1 MRISAPPPAP
11 TVTLSPPPAL
21 PVAAPATRLAL
32 ELDAFLALFAS
43 EARTDLGAAVLRAL
57 EPAREEGELR
67 RRRAC
72 YEEIGRLSLEA
83 PLVPGLGEGL
93 AELVDRLES
102 GDPPLAGGEILRL
115 AGLLAAGGEAAAR
128 IAAVDPPCTELAR
141 AVTGLADPLPL
152 VRKIGRILDR
162 KGEVRDDASPR
173 LAALRR
179 QVQGARERLYGR
191 LEAIGGAHRELIGE
205 ETIPMRGGRLM
216 LMVQAGNRGKL
227 AGLVHGRSAT
237 GKSLYFEPLEVVEE
251 NNTLQSAVDE
261 LEGERQRL
269 LYELLRELA
278 TDAPLVRQMADLVG
292 ALDALEAARRLAREI
307 DAHLPVLAPPGS
319 LRLIAARHPLLDPRL
334 ARRRERVLGA
344 RGHEGAVEPLGVELT
359 PERRALVI
367 TGPNAGGK
375 TVALKTM
382 GLLALAAQ
390 SGLPIPAAAASEV
403 PFLASLV
410 ATVGDEQDLLA
421 DRSTFSGRLA
431 RLAEAYGAAGPHSL
445 ALLDELGSGTDPEEG
460 TALAVALLETL
471 VERGGLALITTHL
484 TGLAAA
490 ALELPGAAC
499 AAMEFEPSTGRP
511 TFRLLPGSPGG
522 SEALALAR
530 RMELPAE
537 WIARAE
543 ALLGE
548 EHRDLRRLLAELE
561 ATRERLALE
570 AEATRAERA
579 QAALAA
585 DRLDRERAELEAERR
600 TLGARVKRELAEFR
614 ERVGRELSGAAERIR
629 AELAAGRRNA
639 VAQQAT
645 ARLFADAPRVESE
658 ETTGPDLPLVVG
670 AEVRH
675 ATLGWRGTVEKLAAG
690 KAEVLANGKRL
701 RLAVADLVVE
711 AAPRSAAAAIP
722 PARTAGARRSGG
734 GDVDRAP
741 TPQEL
746 HLIGQRVE
754 PALEELDA
762 FLDQAMLS
770 GRGEVRIVHGH
781 GSGRLRDAVRER
793 LRKHPAVVAA
803 RPGAPNEGGNGATV
817 VTLRD

>member
-1 MRISAPPPAP
+1 MKTTPTAPA
-11 TVTLSPPPAL
+11 
-21 PVAAPATRLAL
+21 PVAAVAPAPVASPATRLAL
-32 ELDAFLALFAS
+32 EFDSLLALFAS

-57 EPAREEGELR
+57 EPAADEAELR
-67 RRRAC
+67 RRRAR
-72 YEEIGRLSLEA
+72 YEELERLTLEA
-83 PLVPGLGEGL
+83 PLVPGLGEGFG
-93 AELVDRLES
+93 ELVARLES
-102 GDPPLAGGEILRL
+102 GDPPLAGSEILRL

-128 IAAVDPPCTELAR
+128 IARIDPPCAELGR
-141 AVTGLADPLPL
+141 AVAELADPQPL
-152 VRKIGRILDR
+152 VRRIGSILDR

-179 QVQGARERLYGR
+179 QVQGARERIYGR
-191 LEAIGGAHRELIGE
+191 LEEIGGAHREFLGE
-205 ETIPMRGGRLM
+205 ETVPMRGGRLM

-269 LYELLRELA
+269 LYELLRDLA
-278 TDAPLVRQMADLVG
+278 AEAPLVRSIAGLVG
-292 ALDALEAARRLAREI
+292 DLDALEASRRLAREI
-307 DAHLPVLAPPGS
+307 DAHLPVLAAPGT

-344 RGHEGAVEPLGVELT
+344 RGHEGAVEPLGVALT

-375 TVALKTM
+375 TVALKTL

-390 SGLPIPAAAASEV
+390 AGLPIPAAAASEV
-403 PFLASLV
+403 PFLANLV

-431 RLAEAYGAAGPHSL
+431 RLAEAYRAAGPQSL

-471 VERGGLALITTHL
+471 VARGGLALITTHL

-490 ALELPGAAC
+490 AMELPGAAC

-530 RMELPAE
+530 RMDLPAA

-543 ALLGE
+543 ALLSE

-561 ATRERLALE
+561 AA
-570 AEATRAERA
+570 RAERA
-579 QAALAA
+579 SAELAGE
-585 DRLDRERAELEAERR
+585 RLERERATLEAERR

-614 ERVGRELSGAAERIR
+614 ERVTRELAGAAEKIR
-629 AELAAGRRNA
+629 AELAAGRRKS
-639 VAQQAT
+639 VAQQAVAT
-645 ARLFADAPRVESE
+645 LFADAPRVEADEAEPS
-658 ETTGPDLPLVVG
+658 DLPLVVG

-675 ATLGWRGTVEKLAAG
+675 ATLGWRGVVEKLSAG
-690 KAEVLANGKRL
+690 RVEVSSNGKRL
-701 RLAVADLVVE
+701 RLAAEDLVVVS
-711 AAPRSAAAAIP
+711 APR
-722 PARTAGARRSGG
+722 PAGKLPVTRRVGG

-741 TPQEL
+741 TPPEL

-754 PALEELDA
+754 PALEEMDT

-793 LRKHPAVVAA
+793 LRKHPAVVAS
-803 RPGAPNEGGNGATV
+803 RPGAPNEGGNGAPV

>member
-1 MRISAPPPAP
+1 M
-11 TVTLSPPPAL
+11 
-21 PVAAPATRLAL
+21 
-32 ELDAFLALFAS
+32 
-43 EARTDLGAAVLRAL
+43 LRAL
-57 EPAREEGELR
+57 EPARAPAELLR
-67 RRRAC
+67 RRAR
-72 YEEIGRLSLEA
+72 YEEIERLTLEA

-93 AELVDRLES
+93 AELVERLAS

-128 IAAVDPPCTELAR
+128 IARADPPCAELAR
-141 AVTGLADPLPL
+141 AVADLADPRPL
-152 VRKIGRILDR
+152 VAKIGRILDR

-251 NNTLQSAVDE
+251 NNTLQGAVDE

-269 LYELLRELA
+269 LYELLRDLA
-278 TDAPLVRQMADLVG
+278 AETPLVRQMAGLVG
-292 ALDALEAARRLAREI
+292 DLDALEASRRLAREI
-307 DAHLPVLAPPGS
+307 DAHLPVLAPQGR
-319 LRLIAARHPLLDPRL
+319 LRLVAARHPLLDPRL

-344 RGHEGAVEPLGVELT
+344 RGHEGAVEPLAIELT
-359 PERRALVI
+359 PDRRALVI

-375 TVALKTM
+375 TVALKTL

-390 SGLPIPAAAASEV
+390 AGLPIPATAASEV
-403 PFLASLV
+403 PHFASLV

-431 RLAEAYGAAGPHSL
+431 RLAEAYRAAGPESL

-530 RMELPAE
+530 RMDLPPE

-543 ALLGE
+543 ALLGD

-561 ATRERLALE
+561 ATRERLAVESEAARAARAASELTGERLE
-570 AEATRAERA
+570 
-579 QAALAA
+579 
-585 DRLDRERAELEAERR
+585 RERATLEAERR
-600 TLGARVKRELAEFR
+600 TLGARLKRELAEFR
-614 ERVGRELSGAAERIR
+614 ERVTRELAGEAERIR
-629 AELAAGRRNA
+629 AELEAGRKRN
-639 VAQQAT
+639 VAQQAA
-645 ARLFADAPRVESE
+645 ARLFVETPQIDYDE
-658 ETTGPDLPLVVG
+658 AVYPDRPLVVG
-670 AEVRH
+670 AQVRH
-675 ATLGWRGTVEKLAAG
+675 GTLGWRGMVEKISG
-690 KAEVLANGKRL
+690 DKVEVLSNGKRL
-701 RLAVADLVVE
+701 RLQAGDLVVE
-711 AAPRSAAAAIP
+711 ASPEAPAKGRVS
-722 PARTAGARRSGG
+722 RTSGSD
-734 GDVDRAP
+734 DVDRAP
-741 TPQEL
+741 VAPEL

-754 PALEELDA
+754 PALEEMDA

-770 GRGEVRIVHGH
+770 GRAEVRIVHGH
-781 GSGRLRDAVRER
+781 GSGRLRDALRER
-793 LRKHPAVVAA
+793 LRKHPAVVAS

>member
-1 MRISAPPPAP
+1 MRTSAAKPTAP
-11 TVTLSPPPAL
+11 DLP
-21 PVAAPATRLAL
+21 PVASTATRAAL
-32 ELDAFLALFAS
+32 EYSSLLALFAS
-43 EARTDLGAAVLRAL
+43 EARTDLGAVVLHELA
-57 EPAREEGELR
+57 PADSAEELA

-72 YEEIGRLSLEA
+72 YEEIARFTAEA

-93 AELVDRLES
+93 AELVLRLTTGE
-102 GDPPLAGGEILRL
+102 PPLGGSEIVRL

-128 IAAVDPPCTELAR
+128 IARADPPCTELSR
-141 AVTGLADPLPL
+141 AIDGLGDPQPL
-152 VRKIGRILDR
+152 VREIGRILDR
-162 KGEVRDDASPR
+162 KGEVRDDASPK

-179 QVQGARERLYGR
+179 QVQGARERIYGR
-191 LEAIGGAHRELIGE
+191 LEAIGGANRELIGE

-261 LEGERQRL
+261 LEAERQRL
-269 LYELLRELA
+269 LFELLRALA
-278 TDAPLVRQMADLVG
+278 AEAPLARALADLVG
-292 ALDALEAARRLAREI
+292 ALDALEAAHRLAKEI
-307 DAHLPVLAPPGS
+307 DAHLPRLAPTGR
-319 LRLIAARHPLLDPRL
+319 LRLVNARHPLLDPRL

-344 RGHEGAVEPLGVELT
+344 RGHEGKVEPLSVELAA
-359 PERRALVI
+359 ERRALVI

-375 TVALKTM
+375 TVALKTL

-390 SGLPIPAAAASEV
+390 AGLPIPADAASEV
-403 PFLASLV
+403 PFLDSLV

-431 RLAEAYGAAGPHSL
+431 RLAEAYEAAGPRSF
-445 ALLDELGSGTDPEEG
+445 ALIDELGSGTDPEEG

-471 VERGGLALITTHL
+471 VLRGGLALITTHL

-490 ALELPGAAC
+490 AMELPGAGC
-499 AAMEFEPSTGRP
+499 AAMEFEPSSGRP

-530 RMELPAE
+530 RMALPE
-537 WIARAE
+537 SWIARAE

-548 EHRDLRRLLAELE
+548 EHRDLRRLLGELE
-561 ATRERLALE
+561 ATREQLA
-570 AEATRAERA
+570 AESAATRAEREQA
-579 QAALAA
+579 MLVGERLERERAALEAERRSLGA
-585 DRLDRERAELEAERR
+585 RVRRELSDFRERVASELAGATQSIRAELEA
-600 TLGARVKRELAEFR
+600 
-614 ERVGRELSGAAERIR
+614 GRKKNVATQ
-629 AELAAGRRNA
+629 A
-639 VAQQAT
+639 VARIFAT
-645 ARLFADAPRVESE
+645 APQVEGDDAVPS
-658 ETTGPDLPLVVG
+658 DLPLVVG
-670 AEVRH
+670 AQVRH
-675 ATLGWRGTVEKLAAG
+675 ATLGWRGTVEKLSAG
-690 KAEVLANGKRL
+690 RAEVTSNGKRL
-701 RLAVADLVVE
+701 RLAPSDLVVE
-711 AAPRSAAAAIP
+711 SSPGSAPKGKVTR
-722 PARTAGARRSGG
+722 AGAAH
-734 GDVDRAP
+734 DVDRAP
-741 TPQEL
+741 VAAEL

-754 PALEELDA
+754 PALDEMDS

-793 LRKHPAVVAA
+793 LRKHPAVVAS

>member
-1 MRISAPPPAP
+1 MKTSFPPIDSAA
-11 TVTLSPPPAL
+11 SA
-21 PVAAPATRLAL
+21 VAAPATRLAL
-32 ELDAFLALFAS
+32 EFDALLALYAS

-57 EPAREEGELR
+57 EPAREPGELLR
-67 RRRAC
+67 RRAR
-72 YEEIGRLSLEA
+72 YEEIERLTVEA

-93 AELVDRLES
+93 AELVRRLAS

-128 IAAVDPPCTELAR
+128 IARADPACEELAR
-141 AVTGLADPLPL
+141 AVADLADPQPL
-152 VRKIGRILDR
+152 VRRIGGILDR
-162 KGEVRDDASPR
+162 KGEVRDDASPK

-251 NNTLQSAVDE
+251 NNTLQGAVDE
-261 LEGERQRL
+261 LESERQRL
-269 LYELLRELA
+269 LYELLRDLA
-278 TDAPLVRQMADLVG
+278 AETPLVRQMAGLIG
-292 ALDALEAARRLAREI
+292 ELDALEAAHRLAREI
-307 DAHLPVLAPPGS
+307 DAHLPVLAPPGG
-319 LRLIAARHPLLDPRL
+319 LRLVAARHPLLDPRL

-344 RGHEGAVEPLGVELT
+344 RGHEGTVEPLDVELT
-359 PERRALVI
+359 AERRALVI

-375 TVALKTM
+375 TVALKTL

-390 SGLPIPAAAASEV
+390 AGLPIPAAAASEM
-403 PFLASLV
+403 PHFASLV

-431 RLAEAYGAAGPHSL
+431 RLAEAYRAAGPQSL

-530 RMELPAE
+530 RMDLPKE

-543 ALLGE
+543 ALLGD
-548 EHRDLRRLLAELE
+548 EHRDLHRLLAELE
-561 ATRERLALE
+561 ATRERLSLE
-570 AEATRAERA
+570 AAATRAERA
-579 QAALAA
+579 AAELAA
-585 DRLDRERAELEAERR
+585 ERLEGERAALEAERR

-614 ERVGRELSGAAERIR
+614 ERVTRELAGAADRIR
-629 AELAAGRRNA
+629 AELAAGRKRS
-639 VAQQAT
+639 VAQQAA
-645 ARLFADAPRVESE
+645 ARLFADAPRVEGDDGAPSALALA
-658 ETTGPDLPLVVG
+658 TG
-670 AEVRH
+670 AQVRH
-675 ATLGWRGTVEKLAAG
+675 ASLGWRGVVEKLTG
-690 KAEVLANGKRL
+690 DEAEVVANGKRQ
-701 RLAVADLVVE
+701 RLAIADLVVE
-711 AAPRSAAAAIP
+711 AAAERPAKGRVSRS
-722 PARTAGARRSGG
+722 SSG

-741 TPQEL
+741 VAQEL

-754 PALEELDA
+754 PALAELDG

-781 GSGRLRDAVRER
+781 GSGRLREAVRER
-793 LRKHPAVVAA
+793 LRTHPAVVAA

>member
-1 MRISAPPPAP
+1 MTPSQTSAVSAHP
-11 TVTLSPPPAL
+11 SQL
-21 PVAAPATRLAL
+21 PIAAPATRIAL
-32 ELDAFLALFAS
+32 EFDALLALFAS
-43 EARTDLGAAVLRAL
+43 EARTDLGAAVLRSL
-57 EPAREEGELR
+57 EPAAELAELA
-67 RRRAC
+67 RRRAR
-72 YEEIGRLSLEA
+72 YAESERLTVEA

-93 AELVDRLES
+93 AELVDRLAS

-128 IAAVDPPCTELAR
+128 IARMDPPCTELAS
-141 AVTGLADPLPL
+141 AVADLADPQPL
-152 VRKIGRILDR
+152 VRRIGRILDR
-162 KGEVRDDASPR
+162 KGEVRDDASPQ

-251 NNTLQSAVDE
+251 NNTLQGAVDE

-269 LYELLRELA
+269 LHELLRDLA
-278 TDAPLVRQMADLVG
+278 AESPLVRQMAGLIG
-292 ALDALEAARRLAREI
+292 ELDALEAAHRLAREI
-307 DAHLPVLAPPGS
+307 DAHLPVLAPPGRM
-319 LRLIAARHPLLDPRL
+319 RLVGARHPLLDPRL

-344 RGHEGAVEPLGVELT
+344 RGHESVVEPLDVELT

-375 TVALKTM
+375 TVALKTL

-390 SGLPIPAAAASEV
+390 AGLPIPAAATSEM
-403 PFLASLV
+403 PHLTSLV

-431 RLAEAYGAAGPHSL
+431 RLAEAYRAAGPQSL

-490 ALELPGAAC
+490 ALELPGATC

-530 RMELPAE
+530 RMDLPVE

-543 ALLGE
+543 ALLGD

-561 ATRERLALE
+561 ATRERLAVA
-570 AEATRAERA
+570 AEATRVERAGAELAAER
-579 QAALAA
+579 LE
-585 DRLDRERAELEAERR
+585 RERAALEAERR

-614 ERVGRELSGAAERIR
+614 ERVTRELSATADRIR
-629 AELAAGRRNA
+629 AELAAGRKKS
-639 VAQQAT
+639 VAQQAA
-645 ARLFADAPRVESE
+645 ARLFAEAPQVDFGEAPA
-658 ETTGPDLPLVVG
+658 PDLPLVVG
-670 AEVRH
+670 AQVRH
-675 ATLGWRGTVEKLAAG
+675 GTLGWRGIVERLSGDKV
-690 KAEVLANGKRL
+690 EVLANGKRL
-701 RLAVADLVVE
+701 RLQTGDLIVE
-711 AAPRSAAAAIP
+711 AAAEP
-722 PARTAGARRSGG
+722 PAKGRVSRGG
-734 GDVDRAP
+734 ERDDVDRAP
-741 TPQEL
+741 VAPEL

-754 PALEELDA
+754 PALAEMDA

-781 GSGRLRDAVRER
+781 GSGRLRDALRER
-793 LRKHPAVVAA
+793 LRKHPAVVAS

>member
-1 MRISAPPPAP
+1 MKTTPTAPA
-11 TVTLSPPPAL
+11 

-32 ELDAFLALFAS
+32 EFDSLLALFAS
-43 EARTDLGAAVLRAL
+43 EARTDLGASVLRGL
-57 EPAREEGELR
+57 EPAADEAELR
-67 RRRAC
+67 RRRAR
-72 YEEIGRLSLEA
+72 YEELERLTLEA

-93 AELVDRLES
+93 GELVARLES
-102 GDPPLAGGEILRL
+102 GDPPLAGSEILRL

-128 IAAVDPPCTELAR
+128 IARIDPPCAELAR
-141 AVTGLADPLPL
+141 AVAELADPQPL
-152 VRKIGRILDR
+152 VRRIGSILDR

-179 QVQGARERLYGR
+179 QVQGARERIYGR
-191 LEAIGGAHRELIGE
+191 LEEIGGAHRELLGE
-205 ETIPMRGGRLM
+205 ETVPMRGGRLM

-269 LYELLRELA
+269 LYELLRDLA
-278 TDAPLVRQMADLVG
+278 AEAPLVRSIAGLVG
-292 ALDALEAARRLAREI
+292 DLDALEASRRLAREI
-307 DAHLPVLAPPGS
+307 DAHLPVLAAPGT

-344 RGHEGAVEPLGVELT
+344 RGHEGAVEPLGVALT

-375 TVALKTM
+375 TVALKTL

-390 SGLPIPAAAASEV
+390 SGLPIPAAPASEV

-431 RLAEAYGAAGPHSL
+431 RLAEAYRAAGPDSL

-490 ALELPGAAC
+490 AMELPGAAC

-530 RMELPAE
+530 RMDLPAA

-543 ALLGE
+543 ALLGD

-561 ATRERLALE
+561 ATREELGRA
-570 AEATRAERA
+570 AEAARAERA
-579 QAALAA
+579 KAELVGE
-585 DRLDRERAELEAERR
+585 RLERERATLEAERR

-614 ERVGRELSGAAERIR
+614 ERVTRELAGAAEKIR
-629 AELAAGRRNA
+629 AELEAGRRKS
-639 VAQQAT
+639 VAQQAV
-645 ARLFADAPRVESE
+645 AALFAEAPQVGGEAAEPS
-658 ETTGPDLPLVVG
+658 DLPLVVG

-675 ATLGWRGTVEKLAAG
+675 AALGWRGVVEKLSAG
-690 KAEVLANGKRL
+690 RVEVLSNGKRL
-701 RLAVADLVVE
+701 RLTADDLVVV
-711 AAPRSAAAAIP
+711 AAPRAAAKA
-722 PARTAGARRSGG
+722 AVVRRGG

-741 TPQEL
+741 SPPEL

-754 PALEELDA
+754 PALEEMDA

-781 GSGRLRDAVRER
+781 GSGRLRDAVRDR
-793 LRKHPAVVAA
+793 LRKHPAVVAS

>member
-1 MRISAPPPAP
+1 MKTTPTAPAP
-11 TVTLSPPPAL
+11 A
-21 PVAAPATRLAL
+21 PVAAVAPAPVASPATRLAL
-32 ELDAFLALFAS
+32 EFDSLLALFAS

-57 EPAREEGELR
+57 EPAADEAELR
-67 RRRAC
+67 RRRAR
-72 YEEIGRLSLEA
+72 YEELERLTLEA
-83 PLVPGLGEGL
+83 PLVPGLGEGFG
-93 AELVDRLES
+93 ELVARLES
-102 GDPPLAGGEILRL
+102 GDPPLAGSEILRL

-128 IAAVDPPCTELAR
+128 IARIDPPCAELGR
-141 AVTGLADPLPL
+141 AVAELADPQPL
-152 VRKIGRILDR
+152 VRRIGSILDR

-179 QVQGARERLYGR
+179 QVQGARERIYGR
-191 LEAIGGAHRELIGE
+191 LEEIGGAHREFLGE
-205 ETIPMRGGRLM
+205 ETVPMRGGRLM

-269 LYELLRELA
+269 LYELLRDLA
-278 TDAPLVRQMADLVG
+278 AEAPLVRSIAGLVG
-292 ALDALEAARRLAREI
+292 DLDALEASRRLAREI
-307 DAHLPVLAPPGS
+307 DAHLPVLAAPGT

-344 RGHEGAVEPLGVELT
+344 RGHEGAVEPLGVALT

-375 TVALKTM
+375 TVALKTL

-390 SGLPIPAAAASEV
+390 AGLPIPAAAASEV
-403 PFLASLV
+403 PFLANLV

-431 RLAEAYGAAGPHSL
+431 RLAEAYRAAGPQSL

-471 VERGGLALITTHL
+471 VARGGLALITTHL

-490 ALELPGAAC
+490 AMELPGAAC

-530 RMELPAE
+530 RMDLPAA

-561 ATRERLALE
+561 ATREELARE
-570 AEATRAERA
+570 AEAARAERA
-579 QAALAA
+579 SAELAGE
-585 DRLDRERAELEAERR
+585 RLERERATLEAERR

-614 ERVGRELSGAAERIR
+614 ERVTRELVGAAEKIR
-629 AELAAGRRNA
+629 AELAAGRRKS
-639 VAQQAT
+639 VAQQAVS
-645 ARLFADAPRVESE
+645 ALFADAPRVAADEAEPS
-658 ETTGPDLPLVVG
+658 DLPLVVG

-675 ATLGWRGTVEKLAAG
+675 ATLGWRGVVEKLSAG
-690 KAEVLANGKRL
+690 RVEVSSNGKRL
-701 RLAVADLVVE
+701 RLAAEDLVVVS
-711 AAPRSAAAAIP
+711 APR
-722 PARTAGARRSGG
+722 PAGRLPVTRRVGG

-741 TPQEL
+741 SPPEL

-754 PALEELDA
+754 PALEEMDT

-781 GSGRLRDAVRER
+781 GSGRLRDALRER
-793 LRKHPAVVAA
+793 LRKHPAVVSS

>member
-1 MRISAPPPAP
+1 MTSSLPSAPPADDS
-11 TVTLSPPPAL
+11 V
-21 PVAAPATRLAL
+21 VAAPATRRAL

-43 EARTDLGAAVLRAL
+43 EARTDLGAAVLRGLA
-57 EPAREEGELR
+57 PAGDVAELLR
-67 RRRAC
+67 RRAR
-72 YEEIGRLSLEA
+72 YEEIERLTVEA

-93 AELVDRLES
+93 GELVDRLAS

-115 AGLLAAGGEAAAR
+115 AALLAAGGDAAVR
-128 IAAVDPPCTELAR
+128 IARADPPCAELAR
-141 AVTGLADPLPL
+141 AVAELADPQPL
-152 VRKIGRILDR
+152 VRQIGRILDR

-216 LMVQAGNRGKL
+216 LMVQTGNRGKL

-269 LYELLRELA
+269 LFELLRELA
-278 TDAPLVRQMADLVG
+278 AEIPLVRAIAGLVG
-292 ALDALEAARRLAREI
+292 DLDALEAARRLAREI
-307 DAHLPVLAPPGS
+307 DAHLPVLAPPGR
-319 LRLIAARHPLLDPRL
+319 LRLVAARHPLLDPRL

-344 RGHEGAVEPLGVELT
+344 RGHEGAVEPLDVELT

-375 TVALKTM
+375 TVALKTL

-390 SGLPIPAAAASEV
+390 AGLPIPAAAASEV
-403 PFLASLV
+403 PFLAHLV

-431 RLAEAYGAAGPHSL
+431 RLAEAYRAAGPESL

-490 ALELPGAAC
+490 AMELPGAAC
-499 AAMEFEPSTGRP
+499 AAMEFEPATGRP

-530 RMELPAE
+530 RMELPAA

-561 ATRERLALE
+561 ATREELARE
-570 AEATRAERA
+570 AESTRAARA
-579 QAALAA
+579 QAELAGE
-585 DRLDRERAELEAERR
+585 RLERERAALEAERR
-600 TLGARVKRELAEFR
+600 TLGARLKRELVEFR
-614 ERVGRELSGAAERIR
+614 ERVTRELAGAAEKIR
-629 AELAAGRRNA
+629 AELAAGRKKS
-639 VAQQAT
+639 VAQAAT
-645 ARLFADAPRVESE
+645 AQLFADAPRVDF
-658 ETTGPDLPLVVG
+658 ETPGDSDLPLVVG
-670 AEVRH
+670 AAVRH
-675 ATLGWRGTVEKLAAG
+675 ATLGWRGTVEKVAGG
-690 KAEVLANGKRL
+690 KAEVLSNGKRL

-711 AAPRSAAAAIP
+711 SAPGRTAAPAVPHRVAS
-722 PARTAGARRSGG
+722 
-734 GDVDRAP
+734 GDVDRAAAP
-741 TPQEL
+741 PEL

-754 PALEELDA
+754 PALAEMDS
-762 FLDQAMLS
+762 FLDQALLS

-793 LRKHPAVVAA
+793 LRRHPAVVAA

>member
-1 MRISAPPPAP
+1 MTSFSPASAPAPA
-11 TVTLSPPPAL
+11 A

-32 ELDAFLALFAS
+32 EFDSFLALFAS
-43 EARTDLGAAVLRAL
+43 EARTDLGASVLLGSA
-57 EPAREEGELR
+57 PAADPEELR
-67 RRRAC
+67 RRRAR
-72 YEEIGRLSLEA
+72 YEEIERLTLEA
-83 PLVPGLGEGL
+83 PLVPGLGDGL
-93 AELVDRLES
+93 EELVRRLEN
-102 GDPPLAGGEILRL
+102 GDPPLAGSEILRL
-115 AGLLAAGGEAAAR
+115 AGLLQAGGEAAGR
-128 IAAVDPPCTELAR
+128 IGRADPPFAELGR
-141 AVTGLADPLPL
+141 AVADIGDPQPL
-152 VRKIGRILDR
+152 VREIGRILDR

-191 LEAIGGAHRELIGE
+191 LEEIGGANRELIGE

-216 LMVQAGNRGKL
+216 LMVQAGSRGKL

-278 TDAPLVRQMADLVG
+278 AQAPLVRAVARLVG
-292 ALDALEAARRLAREI
+292 ELDALEASRRLAREI
-307 DAHLPVLAPPGS
+307 DAHLPVLSPPGR
-319 LRLIAARHPLLDPRL
+319 LRLVAARHPLLDPRL

-344 RGHEGAVEPLGVELT
+344 RGHEGEVEPLAVELT

-375 TVALKTM
+375 TVALKTL
-382 GLLALAAQ
+382 GLLALTAQ
-390 SGLPIPAAAASEV
+390 AGLPIPAAAASEV
-403 PFLASLV
+403 PFLSDLV

-431 RLAEAYGAAGPHSL
+431 RLAEAYRAAGPASL

-490 ALELPGAAC
+490 AMELPGAAC

-530 RMELPAE
+530 RMNLPAA

-561 ATRERLALE
+561 ATREELGRE
-570 AEATRAERA
+570 AEAARSERA
-579 QAALAA
+579 RSELAGE
-585 DRLDRERAELEAERR
+585 RLERERAALEAERR

-614 ERVGRELSGAAERIR
+614 ERVSRELGGAAEKIR
-629 AELAAGRRNA
+629 AELEAGRRKG
-639 VAQQAT
+639 VAQQTVA
-645 ARLFADAPRVESE
+645 ALFAGAPQIEAEAAEVS
-658 ETTGPDLPLVVG
+658 DLPLVVG

-675 ATLGWRGTVEKLAAG
+675 AALGWRGVVEKLSAG
-690 KAEVLANGKRL
+690 RVEVLSNGKRL
-701 RLAVADLVVE
+701 RLAAEDLVVV
-711 AAPRSAAAAIP
+711 AAPRSAAKAAVV
-722 PARTAGARRSGG
+722 RSGG

-741 TPQEL
+741 SAPEL

-754 PALEELDA
+754 PALEEMDA

-793 LRKHPAVVAA
+793 LRKHPAVVAS

>member
-1 MRISAPPPAP
+1 MKSPTPTSTPPAP
-11 TVTLSPPPAL
+11 VA
-21 PVAAPATRLAL
+21 VAAPATRLAL
-32 ELDAFLALFAS
+32 EFDALLALFAS
-43 EARTDLGAAVLRAL
+43 EARTDLGAAVVRGL
-57 EPAREEGELR
+57 EPAADEEELR
-67 RRRAC
+67 RRRAR

-83 PLVPGLGEGL
+83 PLVPGLGDGL
-93 AELVDRLES
+93 GELVDRLES
-102 GDPPLAGGEILRL
+102 GDPPLVGGEILRL
-115 AGLLAAGGEAAAR
+115 AALLAAGGAAAAR
-128 IAAVDPPCTELAR
+128 IAAVDPPCAELSR
-141 AVTGLADPLPL
+141 AVAGLADPQPL
-152 VRKIGRILDR
+152 VRQIGRVLDR
-162 KGEVRDDASPR
+162 KGEVRDDASPK

-278 TDAPLVRQMADLVG
+278 AQAPLVRQMAGLVG
-292 ALDALEAARRLAREI
+292 DLDALEAARRLAGEI
-307 DAHLPVLAPPGS
+307 DAHLPVLAPPGV
-319 LRLIAARHPLLDPRL
+319 LRLVAARHPLLDPRL
-334 ARRRERVLGA
+334 ARRRESVLGA
-344 RGHEGAVEPLGVELT
+344 RGHEGAVEPLAVELT

-390 SGLPIPAAAASEV
+390 AGLPIPAAPASEV

-431 RLAEAYGAAGPHSL
+431 RLAEAYRAAGPQSL

-490 ALELPGAAC
+490 AMELPGAAC
-499 AAMEFEPSTGRP
+499 AAMEFEPSSGRP

-530 RMELPAE
+530 RMDLPAG

-561 ATRERLALE
+561 ATREQLALE
-570 AEATRAERA
+570 TEATRTARA
-579 QAALAA
+579 AAALAA

-600 TLGARVKRELAEFR
+600 TLGARVKRELADFR
-614 ERVGRELSGAAERIR
+614 ERVSRELTGAAEKIR
-629 AELAAGRRNA
+629 AELESGRRKS
-639 VAQQAT
+639 VAQQAV
-645 ARLFADAPRVESE
+645 AALFAGAPRVAADEAEAS
-658 ETTGPDLPLVVG
+658 DLPLVVG

-675 ATLGWRGTVEKLAAG
+675 AALGWRGVVEKLSAG
-690 KAEVLANGKRL
+690 RVEVLSNGKRL
-701 RLAVADLVVE
+701 RLAAEDLVVV
-711 AAPRSAAAAIP
+711 AAPRPVGKAP
-722 PARTAGARRSGG
+722 VVRRGGA
-734 GDVDRAP
+734 DVDRAP
-741 TPQEL
+741 TAPEL

-754 PALEELDA
+754 PALEEMDA

-793 LRKHPAVVAA
+793 LRKHPAVVAS

>member
-1 MRISAPPPAP
+1 MKLSSSSLDAPAG
-11 TVTLSPPPAL
+11 TT
-21 PVAAPATRLAL
+21 VAAPATRLAL
-32 ELDAFLALFAS
+32 EFDAFLALFAS
-43 EARTDLGAAVLRAL
+43 EARTDLGAKVLLGL
-57 EPAREEGELR
+57 EPARQEEELLR
-67 RRRAC
+67 RRAR
-72 YEEIGRLSLEA
+72 YEESERLTLES

-93 AELVDRLES
+93 SGLVERLAG
-102 GDPPLAGGEILRL
+102 GDPPLAGGEIVRL

-128 IAAVDPPCTELAR
+128 IERADPPCEELAR
-141 AVTGLADPLPL
+141 AVAGFGDPGPL
-152 VRKIGRILDR
+152 VRRIASILDR
-162 KGEVRDDASPR
+162 KGEVRDDASPK
-173 LAALRR
+173 LSALRR
-179 QVQGARERLYGR
+179 QVQGTRERLYGR
-191 LEAIGGAHRELIGE
+191 LEAIGGAHRELLGE
-205 ETIPMRGGRLM
+205 ETIPLRSGRLM
-216 LMVQAGNRGKL
+216 LMVQTGNRGKL

-251 NNTLQSAVDE
+251 NNALQSAVDE
-261 LEGERQRL
+261 LDAERQRL
-269 LYELLRELA
+269 LFELLRELA
-278 TDAPLVRQMADLVG
+278 AETLLVRQMAGLLG

-307 DAHLPVLAPPGS
+307 DAHLPILAPPGC
-319 LRLIAARHPLLDPRL
+319 LRLIDARHPLLEPRL

-375 TVALKTM
+375 TVALKTL

-390 SGLPIPAAAASEV
+390 AGLPIPAAAASEV
-403 PFLASLV
+403 PFLTSLV

-431 RLAEAYGAAGPHSL
+431 RLAEAYRAAGPHSL

-499 AAMEFEPSTGRP
+499 AAMEFAPSTGRP
-511 TFRLLPGSPGG
+511 TFRLIPGSPGG

-561 ATRERLALE
+561 ATRERLSRE
-570 AEATRAERA
+570 TETTRDARA
-579 QAALAA
+579 RAVLAGE
-585 DRLDRERAELEAERR
+585 RLDRERAELEAERR

-614 ERVGRELSGAAERIR
+614 ERVARELAGVAEKIR
-629 AELAAGRRNA
+629 AELLAGRKKS
-639 VAQQAT
+639 VAHQAT
-645 ARLFADAPRVESE
+645 ARLFADAPQVDLESDS
-658 ETTGPDLPLVVG
+658 GADLPLVVG
-670 AEVRH
+670 AQVRH
-675 ATLGWRGTVEKLAAG
+675 ATLGWRGVVEKLSG
-690 KAEVLANGKRL
+690 SKADVLSNGKRL
-701 RLAVADLVVE
+701 RLAIADLVVE
-711 AAPRSAAAAIP
+711 PLQRRSAVSGSAP
-722 PARTAGARRSGG
+722 VSSRRSTGS
-734 GDVDRAP
+734 DADRAP
-741 TPQEL
+741 APQEL

-754 PALEELDA
+754 PALEEMDS
-762 FLDQAMLS
+762 FLDQALLS
-770 GRGEVRIVHGH
+770 GRAEVRIVHGH
-781 GSGRLRDAVRER
+781 GSGRLRDALRER
-793 LRKHPAVVAA
+793 LRKHPAVAA
-803 RPGAPNEGGNGATV
+803 SRPGAPNEGGNGATV

>member
-1 MRISAPPPAP
+1 MKLPSPTPARGDVRATP
-11 TVTLSPPPAL
+11 

-32 ELDAFLALFAS
+32 EFDSLLALFAS
-43 EARTDLGAAVLRAL
+43 EARTDLGAAALRAL
-57 EPAREEGELR
+57 EPAANVEELR
-67 RRRAC
+67 RRRAR
-72 YEEIGRLSLEA
+72 YEETERLSVEA
-83 PLVPGLGEGL
+83 PLVPGLGEGFGD
-93 AELVDRLES
+93 LVDRLES
-102 GDPPLAGGEILRL
+102 GDPPLAGNEILRL

-128 IAAVDPPCTELAR
+128 IARIDPPCTELAR
-141 AVTGLADPLPL
+141 AVTDLADPQPL
-152 VRKIGRILDR
+152 VRRIGSILDR

-179 QVQGARERLYGR
+179 QVQGARERIYGR
-191 LEAIGGAHRELIGE
+191 LEEIGGAHREFLGE
-205 ETIPMRGGRLM
+205 ETVPMRGGRLM

-269 LYELLRELA
+269 LYELLRDLA
-278 TDAPLVRQMADLVG
+278 AESPLVRAIAGLVG
-292 ALDALEAARRLAREI
+292 ELDALEASHRLAREI
-307 DAHLPVLAPPGS
+307 DAHLPVLAAPGT
-319 LRLIAARHPLLDPRL
+319 LRLVAARHPLLDPRL

-344 RGHEGAVEPLGVELT
+344 RGHEGAVEPLGVALT

-375 TVALKTM
+375 TVALKTL

-403 PFLASLV
+403 PFLANLV

-431 RLAEAYGAAGPHSL
+431 RLAEAYRAAGPQSL

-471 VERGGLALITTHL
+471 VEHGGLALITTHL

-490 ALELPGAAC
+490 AMELPGAAC

-530 RMELPAE
+530 RMELPAA

-543 ALLGE
+543 ALLGD

-561 ATRERLALE
+561 ATRELLASE
-570 AEATRAERA
+570 AEAARGERA
-579 QAALAA
+579 AAALAA

-614 ERVGRELSGAAERIR
+614 ERVTRELSGAAEKIR
-629 AELAAGRRNA
+629 AELAAGRRKN
-639 VAQQAT
+639 VAQQA
-645 ARLFADAPRVESE
+645 AADLFEAAPRVDFESAADSD
-658 ETTGPDLPLVVG
+658 PPLVVG

-675 ATLGWRGTVEKLAAG
+675 AHLGWRGTVEKLSG
-690 KAEVLANGKRL
+690 DKAEVLSNGKRL
-701 RLAVADLVVE
+701 RLATADLVVE
-711 AAPRSAAAAIP
+711 KSPQAK
-722 PARTAGARRSGG
+722 ARGPVVRRSV

-741 TPQEL
+741 APQEL

-754 PALEELDA
+754 PALEEMDA

-781 GSGRLRDAVRER
+781 GSGRLRDALRER

>member
-1 MRISAPPPAP
+1 MK
-11 TVTLSPPPAL
+11 LSSPSVSSPS
-21 PVAAPATRLAL
+21 VAAPATRLAL
-32 ELDAFLALFAS
+32 EFDSFLALFAS
-43 EARTDLGAAVLRAL
+43 EARTDLGAEVLRAL
-57 EPAREEGELR
+57 EPARDADELLR
-67 RRRAC
+67 RRAR
-72 YEEIGRLSLEA
+72 YEEIERLSLEA

-93 AELVDRLES
+93 TELVDRLAS

-115 AGLLAAGGEAAAR
+115 AGLLAAGGSAAAR
-128 IAAVDPPCTELAR
+128 IARADPPCVELAR
-141 AVTGLADPLPL
+141 AVADLADPQPL
-152 VRKIGRILDR
+152 VGKIGRILDR
-162 KGEVRDDASPR
+162 KGEVRDDASPK

-191 LEAIGGAHRELIGE
+191 LEAIGSAHRDLIGE

-227 AGLVHGRSAT
+227 TGLVHGRSAT

-251 NNTLQSAVDE
+251 NNTLQGAVDE

-269 LYELLRELA
+269 LFELLRDLA
-278 TDAPLVRQMADLVG
+278 AETPLVRQMAGLVG
-292 ALDALEAARRLAREI
+292 ELDALEAARRLAHEI
-307 DAHLPVLAPPGS
+307 DAHLPVLAPPGR
-319 LRLIAARHPLLDPRL
+319 LRLIDARHPLLDPRL

-359 PERRALVI
+359 AERRALVI

-375 TVALKTM
+375 TVALKTL

-390 SGLPIPAAAASEV
+390 SGLPVPAAATSAV

-431 RLAEAYGAAGPHSL
+431 RLAEAYRAAGPQSL

-471 VERGGLALITTHL
+471 VARGGLALITTHL

-490 ALELPGAAC
+490 AMELPGAAC

-530 RMELPAE
+530 RMQLPAA

-561 ATRERLALE
+561 ATRERLGLE
-570 AEATRAERA
+570 AEAARAKRA
-579 QAALAA
+579 QAELAA

-600 TLGARVKRELAEFR
+600 SLGGRVKRELAEFR
-614 ERVGRELSGAAERIR
+614 ERVSRELSGAAEKIR
-629 AELAAGRRNA
+629 AELEAGRKKS
-639 VAQQAT
+639 VAQVAT
-645 ARLFADAPRVESE
+645 ARLFADAPQVDFETPAES
-658 ETTGPDLPLVVG
+658 DLPIVVG
-670 AEVRH
+670 AQVRH
-675 ATLGWRGTVEKLAAG
+675 ASLGWRGVVEKLAGG
-690 KAEVLANGKRL
+690 KAAVLSNGKRL

-711 AAPRSAAAAIP
+711 SSPGRTAAP
-722 PARTAGARRSGG
+722 PAPRRVAL
-734 GDVDRAP
+734 GDVVRAP
-741 TPQEL
+741 SPQEL

-754 PALEELDA
+754 PALAELDA

-781 GSGRLRDAVRER
+781 GSGRLRDAVREH
-793 LRKHPAVVAA
+793 LRKHPAAA
-803 RPGAPNEGGNGATV
+803 ASRPGAPNEGGNGATV

>member
-1 MRISAPPPAP
+1 MKTSLP
-11 TVTLSPPPAL
+11 TPIPSEPL

-32 ELDAFLALFAS
+32 EFDAFLALFAS
-43 EARTDLGAAVLRAL
+43 EARTDLGAAVLSAL
-57 EPAREEGELR
+57 APAREEEELR
-67 RRRAC
+67 RRRAR
-72 YEEIGRLSLEA
+72 YEEIARLSLEA

-93 AELVDRLES
+93 GELVERLES

-115 AGLLAAGGEAAAR
+115 AALLAAGGEAAAR
-128 IAAVDPPCTELAR
+128 ITAVDPPCAELAR
-141 AVTGLADPLPL
+141 AVAGLADPQPL
-152 VRKIGRILDR
+152 VRQIGRILDR

-191 LEAIGGAHRELIGE
+191 LEAIDGAHRELIGE
-205 ETIPMRGGRLM
+205 ETIPLRGGRLM

-261 LEGERQRL
+261 LESERQRL

-278 TDAPLVRQMADLVG
+278 AEAPLVRQMAGLVG
-292 ALDALEAARRLAREI
+292 DLDALEAAHRLAREI
-307 DAHLPVLAPPGS
+307 DAHLPALSPPGS
-319 LRLIAARHPLLDPRL
+319 LRLIDARHPLLDPRL

-344 RGHEGAVEPLGVELT
+344 RGHEGKVEALAVELT

-390 SGLPIPAAAASEV
+390 AGLPIPAAAASEV
-403 PFLASLV
+403 PFLVSLV

-431 RLAEAYGAAGPHSL
+431 RLAEAYRAAGPQSL

-471 VERGGLALITTHL
+471 VARGGLALITTHL

-490 ALELPGAAC
+490 AMELPGAAC

-530 RMELPAE
+530 RMDLPGA

-561 ATRERLALE
+561 ATRERLSIE

-579 QAALAA
+579 AAALAA

-614 ERVGRELSGAAERIR
+614 ERVTRELSGAAEKIR
-629 AELAAGRRNA
+629 TELAAGRKKN
-639 VAQQAT
+639 VAQQA
-645 ARLFADAPRVESE
+645 AAQLFAHAPQVDF
-658 ETTGPDLPLVVG
+658 ETPAASDLPLVVG

-675 ATLGWRGTVEKLAAG
+675 ATLGWRGTVEKLSGG
-690 KAEVLANGKRL
+690 KAEVLSNGKRL
-701 RLAVADLVVE
+701 RLATADLVVE
-711 AAPRSAAAAIP
+711 RSPGERLETRPKASTSRRAA
-722 PARTAGARRSGG
+722 G

-741 TPQEL
+741 APTEL

-754 PALEELDA
+754 PALDEMDV

-793 LRKHPAVVAA
+793 LRKHPAVVAS

>member
-1 MRISAPPPAP
+1 MKISFPPIDSAPSA
-11 TVTLSPPPAL
+11 
-21 PVAAPATRLAL
+21 VAAPATLVAL
-32 ELDAFLALFAS
+32 EFDSLLALFAS
-43 EARTDLGAAVLRAL
+43 EARTDIGADVLSGLA
-57 EPAREEGELR
+57 PAADAGELLR
-67 RRRAC
+67 RRAR
-72 YEEIGRLSLEA
+72 YEEVARFTLEA

-93 AELVDRLES
+93 AELVERLAS
-102 GDPPLAGGEILRL
+102 GDPPLAGGEIVRL

-128 IAAVDPPCTELAR
+128 IARADPPCAELAR
-141 AVTGLADPLPL
+141 MVADLADPQPL

-162 KGEVRDDASPR
+162 KGEVRDDASPK

-251 NNTLQSAVDE
+251 NNTLQGAVDE

-269 LYELLRELA
+269 LYELLRDLA
-278 TDAPLVRQMADLVG
+278 AEIPLVRQMAGLIGD
-292 ALDALEAARRLAREI
+292 LDALEASRRLAREI
-307 DAHLPVLAPPGS
+307 DAHLPVLAPPGCM
-319 LRLIAARHPLLDPRL
+319 RLVGARHPLLDPRL

-344 RGHEGAVEPLGVELT
+344 RGHEGTVEPLDVELT

-375 TVALKTM
+375 TVALKTL

-390 SGLPIPAAAASEV
+390 AGLPIPAAATSEM
-403 PFLASLV
+403 PHFTSLV

-431 RLAEAYGAAGPHSL
+431 RLAEAYRAAGPQSL

-530 RMELPAE
+530 RMDLPAE

-543 ALLGE
+543 TLLGD

-570 AEATRAERA
+570 AEATRAARA
-579 QAALAA
+579 GTELAA
-585 DRLDRERAELEAERR
+585 ERLERERAALEAERR

-614 ERVGRELSGAAERIR
+614 ERVTRELSGAADRIR
-629 AELAAGRRNA
+629 VELEAGRKKS
-639 VAQQAT
+639 VAQQAA
-645 ARLFADAPRVESE
+645 ARLFAEAPTVDFDEGESL
-658 ETTGPDLPLVVG
+658 DLPLVVG
-670 AEVRH
+670 AQVRH
-675 ATLGWRGTVEKLAAG
+675 STLGWRGVVEKLSG
-690 KAEVLANGKRL
+690 DKVEVLSNGKRL
-701 RLAVADLVVE
+701 RLAAGDLIVE
-711 AAPRSAAAAIP
+711 SLQRSPAAPAAAGTGRGAPGARSARMVA
-722 PARTAGARRSGG
+722 G

-741 TPQEL
+741 SPQEL

-754 PALEELDA
+754 PALEEMDA
-762 FLDQAMLS
+762 FLDQALLS
-770 GRGEVRIVHGH
+770 GRAEVRIVHGH
-781 GSGRLRDAVRER
+781 GSGRLRDALRER
-793 LRKHPAVVAA
+793 LRKHPAVVAS

>member
-1 MRISAPPPAP
+1 MNHPIFPRPDSRPE
-11 TVTLSPPPAL
+11 SPDSNVVSGAA
-21 PVAAPATRLAL
+21 VAAPATLLAL
-32 ELDAFLALFAS
+32 EFDSFLALYAS
-43 EARTDLGAAVLRAL
+43 EARTDLGAAVLRNLA
-57 EPAREEGELR
+57 PARAPSELLR
-67 RRRAC
+67 RRAR
-72 YEEIGRLSLEA
+72 YEESERLTVEA

-93 AELVDRLES
+93 AELVERLAS

-128 IAAVDPPCTELAR
+128 ISRADPPCTELAR
-141 AVTGLADPLPL
+141 AVADLGDPRPL
-152 VRKIGRILDR
+152 VAKIGRILDR

-251 NNTLQSAVDE
+251 NNTLQGAVDE

-269 LYELLRELA
+269 LYELLRDLA
-278 TDAPLVRQMADLVG
+278 AETPLVRQMAGLVG
-292 ALDALEAARRLAREI
+292 ELDALEAARRLAREI
-307 DAHLPVLAPPGS
+307 DAHLPVLAPQGY
-319 LRLIAARHPLLDPRL
+319 LRLVAARHPLLDARL

-344 RGHEGAVEPLGVELT
+344 RGHEGTVEPLAIELT

-375 TVALKTM
+375 TVALKTL

-390 SGLPIPAAAASEV
+390 AGLPIPAAAASEV
-403 PFLASLV
+403 PHFSSLV

-431 RLAEAYGAAGPHSL
+431 RLAEAYRAAGPESL

-499 AAMEFEPSTGRP
+499 AAMEFEPSSGRP

-530 RMELPAE
+530 RMDLPAA
-537 WIARAE
+537 WITRAE
-543 ALLGE
+543 ALLGD

-570 AEATRAERA
+570 AEATRAVRA
-579 QAALAA
+579 DAALAGE
-585 DRLDRERAELEAERR
+585 RLERERAALEAERR
-600 TLGARVKRELAEFR
+600 TLGARVRRELAEFR
-614 ERVGRELSGAAERIR
+614 ERVARELAGAAERMR
-629 AELAAGRRNA
+629 AELAAGRKKS

-645 ARLFADAPRVESE
+645 SRLFAEAPQVDFE
-658 ETTGPDLPLVVG
+658 ERASHDLPLGVG
-670 AEVRH
+670 AQVRH
-675 ATLGWRGTVEKLAAG
+675 AMLGWRGVVEKLTG
-690 KAEVLANGKRL
+690 DKVEVLANGKRL
-701 RLAVADLVVE
+701 RLQAGDLVVE
-711 AAPRSAAAAIP
+711 AAAEP
-722 PARTAGARRSGG
+722 PAKGRVSRSSGRD
-734 GDVDRAP
+734 DVDRAP
-741 TPQEL
+741 VAQEL

-754 PALEELDA
+754 PALEEMDA

-770 GRGEVRIVHGH
+770 GRAEVRIVHGH

-793 LRKHPAVVAA
+793 LRKHAAVVAS

>member
-1 MRISAPPPAP
+1 MA
-11 TVTLSPPPAL
+11 
-21 PVAAPATRLAL
+21 
-32 ELDAFLALFAS
+32 D
-43 EARTDLGAAVLRAL
+43 
-57 EPAREEGELR
+57 
-67 RRRAC
+67 
-72 YEEIGRLSLEA
+72 
-83 PLVPGLGEGL
+83 
-93 AELVDRLES
+93 
-102 GDPPLAGGEILRL
+102 
-115 AGLLAAGGEAAAR
+115 
-128 IAAVDPPCTELAR
+128 
-141 AVTGLADPLPL
+141 LADPQPL
-152 VRKIGRILDR
+152 VRRIGRILDR
-162 KGEVRDDASPR
+162 KGEVRDDASPK

-251 NNTLQSAVDE
+251 NNTLQGAVDE

-269 LYELLRELA
+269 LYELLRDLA
-278 TDAPLVRQMADLVG
+278 AETPLVRQMAGLIG
-292 ALDALEAARRLAREI
+292 ELDALEAAHRLAREI
-307 DAHLPVLAPPGS
+307 DAHLPVLAPPGG
-319 LRLIAARHPLLDPRL
+319 LRLVAARHPLLDPRL

-344 RGHEGAVEPLGVELT
+344 RGHEGAVEPLDVELT
-359 PERRALVI
+359 AERRALVI

-375 TVALKTM
+375 TVALKTL

-390 SGLPIPAAAASEV
+390 AGLPIPAAAASEM
-403 PFLASLV
+403 PHFASLV

-431 RLAEAYGAAGPHSL
+431 RLAEAYRAAGPQSL

-530 RMELPAE
+530 RMELPTE

-543 ALLGE
+543 ALLGD

-579 QAALAA
+579 AAELAA
-585 DRLDRERAELEAERR
+585 ERLEGERAALEAERR

-614 ERVGRELSGAAERIR
+614 ERVTRELAGAADRIR
-629 AELAAGRRNA
+629 AELAAGRKRERRPA
-639 VAQQAT
+639 GRGPSLCGRSAGRRGRRERRDACR
-645 ARLFADAPRVESE
+645 AGAGDRRAGAPRE
-658 ETTGPDLPLVVG
+658 P
-670 AEVRH
+670 
-675 ATLGWRGTVEKLAAG
+675 
-690 KAEVLANGKRL
+690 
-701 RLAVADLVVE
+701 RLARRGRE
-711 AAPRSAAAAIP
+711 AHRRRSRSRRERQASAPGDRRP
-722 PARTAGARRSGG
+722 RRRSGA
-734 GDVDRAP
+734 RAAGEGARL
-741 TPQEL
+741 PQL
-746 HLIGQRVE
+746 
-754 PALEELDA
+754 LE
-762 FLDQAMLS
+762 
-770 GRGEVRIVHGH
+770 R
-781 GSGRLRDAVRER
+781 
-793 LRKHPAVVAA
+793 
-803 RPGAPNEGGNGATV
+803 
-817 VTLRD
+817 

>member
-1 MRISAPPPAP
+1 MNPLRPTPPSSP
-11 TVTLSPPPAL
+11 TRA
-21 PVAAPATRLAL
+21 VASPATLAAL
-32 ELDAFLALFAS
+32 EYDALLALFAS
-43 EARTDLGAAVLRAL
+43 EARTDLGAAKLRAL
-57 EPAREEGELR
+57 APAPDPSDLAA
-67 RRRAC
+67 RRAR
-72 YEEIGRLSLEA
+72 YEEIERLTEET

-93 AELVDRLES
+93 REIVERLDG
-102 GDPPLAGGEILRL
+102 GDPPLGGAEILRL
-115 AGLLAAGGEAAAR
+115 AGLLAAGGEAAKR
-128 IAAVDPPCTELAR
+128 ITDADPPVAHLAR
-141 AVTGLADPLPL
+141 LVEGLDDPQPL
-152 VRKIGRILDR
+152 VREIGRILDR

-179 QVQGARERLYGR
+179 QVQGSRERLYAR
-191 LEAIGGAHRELIGE
+191 LETIGSAHRELIGE
-205 ETIPMRGGRLM
+205 ETVPLRGGRLM
-216 LMVQAGNRGKL
+216 LMVQAGSRGKL

-251 NNTLQSAVDE
+251 NNQLQSAVDE
-261 LEGERQRL
+261 LESERQRL
-269 LYELLRELA
+269 LYELLRSLA
-278 TDAPLVRQMADLVG
+278 SQTPLVRALADLV
-292 ALDALEAARRLAREI
+292 AELDALEAARRLGREI
-307 DAHLPVLAPPGS
+307 DAHLPVLSPPGT
-319 LRLIAARHPLLDPRL
+319 LRLVAARHPLLDPRL
-334 ARRRERVLGA
+334 ARRRESVLGA
-344 RGHEGAVEPLGVELT
+344 RGHEGAVQPLDVALSA
-359 PERRALVI
+359 ERRALVI

-375 TVALKTM
+375 TVALKTL

-390 SGLPIPAAAASEV
+390 AGLPIPAAPSSEV
-403 PFLASLV
+403 PFLADLV

-431 RLAEAYGAAGPHSL
+431 RLAEAYRAAGPWSL

-490 ALELPGAAC
+490 ALELPGAGC

-530 RMELPAE
+530 RMELPAA

-543 ALLGE
+543 ALLGD

-561 ATRERLALE
+561 ATREALGRESE
-570 AEATRAERA
+570 AARAAERRA
-579 QAALAA
+579 SAAA

-600 TLGARVKRELAEFR
+600 TLGARVKRELADFR
-614 ERVGRELSGAAERIR
+614 ERVARELSGAAATIR
-629 AELAAGRRNA
+629 AELEAGRKKNVAVQA
-639 VAQQAT
+639 VAE
-645 ARLFADAPRVESE
+645 LFREAPRVAGE
-658 ETTGPDLPLVVG
+658 EPEASDLPLVVG
-670 AEVRH
+670 AHVRH
-675 ATLGWRGTVEKLAAG
+675 AALGWRGTVEKVAG
-690 KAEVLANGKRL
+690 DRVEVLSNGKRL
-701 RLAVADLVVE
+701 RLSADDLVVE
-711 AAPRSAAAAIP
+711 SSPRAPEARRA
-722 PARTAGARRSGG
+722 ARTGAA
-734 GDVDRAP
+734 DVDRAP
-741 TPQEL
+741 APPEL
-746 HLIGQRVE
+746 NLIGQRVE
-754 PALEELDA
+754 PALEEMDT

-793 LRKHPAVVAA
+793 LRKHAAVVAS

>member
-1 MRISAPPPAP
+1 MKLSSLNSDRIDPLATP
-11 TVTLSPPPAL
+11 

-32 ELDAFLALFAS
+32 EFDALLALFAS
-43 EARTDLGAAVLRAL
+43 EARTDLGAAVLRSL
-57 EPAREEGELR
+57 QPAAEVDELR
-67 RRRAC
+67 RRRAR
-72 YEEIGRLSLEA
+72 YEEIERLSVEA
-83 PLVPGLGEGL
+83 PLVPGLGEGFGD
-93 AELVDRLES
+93 LVARLES
-102 GDPPLAGGEILRL
+102 GDPPLAGSEILRL
-115 AGLLAAGGEAAAR
+115 AGLLAAGGDAAAR
-128 IAAVDPPCTELAR
+128 IARIDPPCAELAR
-141 AVTGLADPLPL
+141 AVADLADPQPL
-152 VRKIGRILDR
+152 VRRIGSILDR

-179 QVQGARERLYGR
+179 QVQGARERIYGR
-191 LEAIGGAHRELIGE
+191 LEEIGSAHREFLGE
-205 ETIPMRGGRLM
+205 ETVPMRGGRLM

-227 AGLVHGRSAT
+227 TGLVHGRSAT

-269 LYELLRELA
+269 LYELLRDLA
-278 TDAPLVRQMADLVG
+278 AEAPLVRAIAGLVG
-292 ALDALEAARRLAREI
+292 ELDALEAARRLAREI
-307 DAHLPVLAPPGS
+307 DAHLPVLAAPGT
-319 LRLIAARHPLLDPRL
+319 LRLVAARHPLLDPRL

-375 TVALKTM
+375 TVALKTL

-390 SGLPIPAAAASEV
+390 AGLPIPAAAASEV
-403 PFLASLV
+403 PFLVNLV

-431 RLAEAYGAAGPHSL
+431 RLAEAYRAAGPQSL

-471 VERGGLALITTHL
+471 VEHGGLALITTHL

-490 ALELPGAAC
+490 AMELPGAAC
-499 AAMEFEPSTGRP
+499 AAMEFEPSSGRP

-530 RMELPAE
+530 RMDLPAA

-543 ALLGE
+543 ALLGD

-561 ATRERLALE
+561 ATREQLALE
-570 AEATRAERA
+570 AEATRGERA
-579 QAALAA
+579 AAALAA

-600 TLGARVKRELAEFR
+600 SLGARVKRELAEFR
-614 ERVGRELSGAAERIR
+614 ERVTRELAGAAEKIR
-629 AELAAGRRNA
+629 AELAAGRKRS
-639 VAQQAT
+639 VAQQVT
-645 ARLFADAPRVESE
+645 AALFADAPLVEGDDGARS
-658 ETTGPDLPLVVG
+658 DLPLVVG
-670 AEVRH
+670 AQVRH
-675 ATLGWRGTVEKLAAG
+675 ATLGWRGVVEKLSG
-690 KAEVLANGKRL
+690 DKAEVLSNGKRL
-701 RLAVADLVVE
+701 RLQAGDLVVE
-711 AAPRSAAAAIP
+711 SSPVGPAKGRVVRSA
-722 PARTAGARRSGG
+722 RGAS

-741 TPQEL
+741 VAQEL

-754 PALEELDA
+754 PALEEMDA

-781 GSGRLRDAVRER
+781 GSGRLRDALRER
-793 LRKHPAVVAA
+793 LRKHPAVVAS